1 MSNQSTFTRNYTLD
15 LIRVCAMC
23 LVVLLHA
30 SSVFVSYS
38 EEVTLTGNILN
49 SLSRPC
55 VPLFVMLSGAL
66 LLNETKQKD
75 AKAIYK
81 SAGQM
86 LLLTIV
92 WASLYALLFEM
103 LIPIVTNKTIN
114 VLNFTELLIKGF
126 YHMWYMYMLIGL
138 YAAVPFLRSFV
149 KKENKHLVLIFI
161 GISLLT
167 VFTGPIIDLL
177 ANANEYLVYISLFLD
192 QFYLQ
197 FFAGYVTYFLAG
209 WYIVHIGISK
219 RLKYIL
225 YTLSM
230 LSLIGTILLLQQ
242 TGDYL
247 TVHSNFNLLIFIYSV
262 GLFVFLNDIPVKV
275 NAEKPSFLLFLSK
288 ISFGVY
294 MIHAA
299 IDVFVGEALSFVGNP
314 ALHIAARFGIV
325 LVVSVVACAVMTK
338 IPLIKKLLR
347 Q

>member
-1 MSNQSTFTRNYTLD
+1 M
-15 LIRVCAMC
+15 A
-23 LVVLLHA
+23 
-30 SSVFVSYS
+30 
-38 EEVTLTGNILN
+38 GNILN

-66 LLNETKQKD
+66 MLNEAKHKD
-75 AKAIYK
+75 TKAIYK
-81 SAGQM
+81 AAGQM
-86 LLLTIV
+86 LLLTFL
-92 WASLYALLFEM
+92 WAILYAVLFEVCM
-103 LIPIVTNKTIN
+103 PIATGKSIHTHSI
-114 VLNFTELLIKGF
+114 IKVIFKGY

-138 YAAVPFLRSFV
+138 YVAVPFLRSFV
-149 KKENKHLVLIFI
+149 RKENKHLVLLFI
-161 GISLLT
+161 GFSLLT

-177 ANANEYLVYISLFLD
+177 ANANGYFAYIRLFLD

-197 FFAGYVTYFLAG
+197 FFAGYITYFLAG

-225 YTLSM
+225 YTLSI
-230 LSLIGTILLLQQ
+230 LSLIGTILLLHQ

-247 TVHSNFNLLIFIYSV
+247 IVHSNFNLLIFIYSV

-299 IDVFVGEALSFVGNP
+299 IDVFVGKALSFINFP
-314 ALHIAARFGIV
+314 ILHIAARFGIV
-325 LVVSVVACAVMTK
+325 LIISVVACAVMAK